1 MARIVVFFT
10 VICLV
15 LTAAHGRFNVPE
27 QTVSPEE
34 TVTVLPKPDHT
45 ISNVIDLPS
54 EKPDSEQ
61 DTAVDFKNYD
71 TLEADSDLDSFPLTM
86 TSFRPVN
93 GHFPRQQLIP
103 FRHKHDCHFH
113 KRFKPSNPRFQR
125 KRHISYGNDMVL
137 SDEKTGPHI
146 HSRRASFSDDDGA
159 ESMEDVEEYFRNLHH
174 YNNGH
179 EHEVQ
184 DHGDE
189 HHRRYHYNHR
199 HHRRGEEDERREM
212 EGQEGGLV
220 KRFRKFLTKS

>member
-15 LTAAHGRFNVPE
+15 LAVTHGRFIVPE

-125 KRHISYGNDMVL
+125 KRYTSYDNDMVL

-146 HSRRASFSDDDGA
+146 HSRRGGFSDDSA
-159 ESMEDVEEYFRNLHH
+159 ESMEDVEEFFRKPRH

-179 EHEVQ
+179 EHEQ
-184 DHGDE
+184 DHDDE

-199 HHRRGEEDERREM
+199 HHRRGEEDERRKI

-220 KRFRKFLTKS
+220 KRFRKFLTKF